1 MIFHTSIAALD
12 PEHVARVVAEL
23 WAGEAFP
30 FAPSRPGSW
39 VVAAGDY
46 RGTILEIYPHG
57 HLLHADREKHAN
69 DPLRTDIPQ
78 ASSTHV
84 AIGTVLAPEQV
95 EAIGQREGWVVRRLR
110 RGGGFDVIELWAEN
124 AVMFE
129 VITNEMVQEYLDSNT
144 LEKWRA
150 LAERMKLKAQSA

>member
-1 MIFHTSIAALD
+1 MIFHTSISAED
-12 PEHVARVVAEL
+12 PEHVAHVVAEL
-23 WAGEAFP
+23 WGGEAFP
-30 FAPSRPGSW
+30 FAPSRRGSW
-39 VVAAGDY
+39 IVAAGDD

-69 DPLRTDIPQ
+69 DPLRTDLPR
-78 ASSTHV
+78 ATATHV
-84 AIGTVLAPEQV
+84 AIGTILTPEQV
-95 EAIGQREGWVVRRLR
+95 EAIGEREGWVVRRMS

-129 VITNEMVQEYLDSNT
+129 VVTNEMVPDYLQSNT

-150 LAERMKLKAQSA
+150 LVTRMKPQAPSA